1 MDASSAMQ
9 GVAAE
14 PGTGELMLAGL
25 PATTAADAEPA
36 APAAPIATTA
46 AASTVLGAPSA
57 GAQPEASREPA
68 ACRSGSPAAD
78 AGDAQ
83 AEPAESPSA
92 GRPPVMPALAL
103 ERQAPE
109 PDIAAETLELLEWPR
124 LQEHLAG
131 FAGSEAGRRHCR
143 RLPLAASPAESR
155 RLLAETTELLALD
168 GLIDGGLSFQGVADI
183 RTTVLL
189 CAKGGCAGGEELLQL
204 AATLAA
210 ARRLRRQIEDPQLR
224 PVCSALVEELRTL
237 PELEQ
242 RLHFCLEE
250 GGRVADRASSE
261 LAGLRRRLQAALAE
275 RRERLQELL
284 RRYAPMLQDTVISER
299 SGRPVLAVK
308 AGAAAQVKGLVHD
321 SSASGQTVYIEPQ
334 AVIALGNRL
343 RELQA
348 EERELERAVLLE
360 LSGLVGEQA
369 EALQELQRILVRL
382 DAALARARYGA
393 WLGAVR
399 PELADDPEA
408 PFELRELRHPLLLWQ
423 QRREGGAPVVP
434 VTVRVGSELRVV
446 AITGPNTGGKT
457 VTLKSVGLA
466 ALMARAGLFLPCSG
480 TPRLP
485 WCGQVLAD
493 IGDEQSLQQNLSTFS
508 GHIRRI
514 ARILA
519 ALGGSAA
526 RPEAGLGIDGAM
538 ASPAA
543 APSGAID
550 HGGGTPGA
558 ATGQESL
565 NGISSPPDRHV
576 EVAAQHQDGR
586 SAQTVSEI
594 PHAPAPSASSFG
606 AGPATPGSGAV
617 DTSPEASADR
627 LSRVAPIPA
636 ATTAGAS
643 LVLLDEV
650 GAGTDPTEGAA
661 LAAALLRHLAE
672 RARLTIATTHFGE
685 LKALKYGDA
694 RFENASVAFDE
705 QTLSPTYRLQWG
717 IPGRSNALAIATR
730 LGLDGQVVQAAA
742 EQLKPGGSGE
752 VNQVIE
758 GLERQRQQ
766 QQEAAEAAAALLART
781 ELLHE
786 ELLSRWQQQKE
797 QSAEIQERRRREL
810 ERSIREGQGEVRRLI
825 RRLRQGGR
833 GGGREAAETAR
844 LTGQRLKRLQQQHTP
859 EPPRIDHG
867 GWRPMVGERVRVL
880 ALGKAAQVLAISED
894 GRELTVRCGVLRT
907 TVELS
912 AIEGLNG
919 EKATPP
925 PLPQVQVR
933 SRRNPASRGPDVRT
947 EANTVDV
954 RGMRVHEAEAAVEER
969 LRGAN
974 GPLWVIHG
982 IGTGKLRRGL
992 RDWLATVPYVERVS
1006 DAEKGDGGPGCS
1018 VVWVK

>member
-1 MDASSAMQ
+1 MSQQSQVDARL
-9 GVAAE
+9 AAE
-14 PGTGELMLAGL
+14 PAWPLE
-25 PATTAADAEPA
+25 AADAVSGSDSQGA
-36 APAAPIATTA
+36 AAESADSREISGEPIATPQLPSPVRSVPA
-46 AASTVLGAPSA
+46 AAGVVP
-57 GAQPEASREPA
+57 
-68 ACRSGSPAAD
+68 
-78 AGDAQ
+78 
-83 AEPAESPSA
+83 
-92 GRPPVMPALAL
+92 RPV
-103 ERQAPE
+103 PE

-124 LQEHLAG
+124 LADHLAG

-143 RLPLAASPAESR
+143 RLPLPESCR
-155 RLLAETTELLALD
+155 ESERLLAETGELLALD

-183 RTTVLL
+183 GATVLL

-204 AATLAA
+204 AGTLAA
-210 ARRLRRQIEDPQLR
+210 ARRLRRQIDDPVLR
-224 PVCSALVEELRTL
+224 PVCTALVAELRTL

-250 GGRVADRASSE
+250 GGRVADRSNPE
-261 LAGLRRRLQAALAE
+261 LASLRRRLQAALSE

-284 RRYAPMLQDTVISER
+284 RRYAPLLQDTVLSER

-308 AGAAAQVKGLVHD
+308 AGAAGQVKGLVHD

-343 RELQA
+343 RELQG
-348 EERELERAVLLE
+348 EERELERQVLLE
-360 LSGLVGEQA
+360 LSALVGEQA
-369 EALQELQRILVRL
+369 DALQELQRILVRL
-382 DAALARARYGA
+382 DAGLARARYSA

-399 PELADDPEA
+399 PELSDDPGA

-423 QRREGGAPVVP
+423 QRRESGAAVVP
-434 VTVRVGSELRVV
+434 VTVRVGPQLRVV

-457 VTLKSVGLA
+457 VTLKSVALA

-519 ALGGSAA
+519 ALSGAPAGPFAA
-526 RPEAGLGIDGAM
+526 GVADAGLPETVAGEPGQPVCLDQGAADDDRSVADVADGPRPA
-538 ASPAA
+538 PAA
-543 APSGAID
+543 EPLADP
-550 HGGGTPGA
+550 
-558 ATGQESL
+558 L
-565 NGISSPPDRHV
+565 RVPPAR
-576 EVAAQHQDGR
+576 
-586 SAQTVSEI
+586 
-594 PHAPAPSASSFG
+594 
-606 AGPATPGSGAV
+606 
-617 DTSPEASADR
+617 
-627 LSRVAPIPA
+627 
-636 ATTAGAS
+636 GAS

-661 LAAALLRHLAE
+661 LAASLLRHLAD

-685 LKALKYGDA
+685 LKALKYGDV

-730 LGLDGQVVQAAA
+730 LGLDGGVVQAAA
-742 EQLKPGGSGE
+742 DQLKPGGSGE

-786 ELLSRWQQQKE
+786 ELLSRWQQQKD
-797 QSAEIQERRRREL
+797 QSAEIQEQRRREL

-833 GGGREAAETAR
+833 SGGREAAETAR
-844 LTGQRLKRLQQQHTP
+844 LAGQRLKRLQQEHTP
-859 EPPRIDHG
+859 QPQRLDHG
-867 GWRPMVGERVRVL
+867 GWRPAVGDRVRLL

-907 TVELS
+907 TVELA

-919 EKATPP
+919 EKAEPP

-954 RGMRVHEAEAAVEER
+954 RGLRVHEAEAAVEER

-974 GPLWVIHG
+974 GPIWVIHG
-982 IGTGKLRRGL
+982 IGTGKLKRGL
-992 RDWLATVPYVERVS
+992 RDWLATIPYVERVS
-1006 DAEKGDGGPGCS
+1006 DAEQGDGGPGCT
-1018 VVWVK
+1018 VVRVK